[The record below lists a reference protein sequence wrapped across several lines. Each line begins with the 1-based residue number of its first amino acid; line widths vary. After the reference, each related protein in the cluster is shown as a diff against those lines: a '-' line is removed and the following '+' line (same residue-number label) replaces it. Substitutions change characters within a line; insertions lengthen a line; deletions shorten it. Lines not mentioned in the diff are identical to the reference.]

1 MNILG
6 LINDDIYCYQDRS
19 VVWCM
24 EIRKERMTNKN
35 CSVFLEFSIV
45 SVLSEEIFSLI
56 WE

>member
-6 LINDDIYCYQDRS
+6 LINDDIYYYQDRS

-56 WE
+56 RE

>member
-6 LINDDIYCYQDRS
+6 LINDDIYDYQDRS

-24 EIRKERMTNKN
+24 EIRKGRMTNKN

-45 SVLSEEIFSLI
+45 SVLLEEIFSLI
-56 WE
+56 RE

>member
-6 LINDDIYCYQDRS
+6 LINDDFYYYQDRS

-35 CSVFLEFSIV
+35 CSAFLEFSIV
-45 SVLSEEIFSLI
+45 SVLLEEIFSLI
-56 WE
+56 RE